1 MTKTTVPRDREG
13 ELIHRLARIIPSAEL
28 RSHSRGLRIG
38 IGDDAT
44 ILRPIAGSE
53 MAISCDSCLEGVH
66 FHPKLQPPES
76 VGYKSLARATSD
88 LAAMGAIPSH
98 FLLTLALPPEKT
110 GKWLDRFAKG
120 MAKAARR
127 FRMILIGGDISS
139 GASVLA
145 SVTVVGRLKSGKAVL
160 RSGARP
166 GDLIYVSGPLGRA
179 QLGLEIV
186 LRGLSGSAS
195 PRHLVQHHFYPEIQL
210 ELGIWLASHR
220 VASAM
225 MDLSD
230 GLSMDLPRLCGA
242 SGVGAR
248 IFETKIP
255 KIVIP
260 RPLHMHKLDP
270 LGLALHGGEDYE
282 LLFAVPPGKV
292 RHLGR
297 APGAASLKMIGEIT
311 RTREI
316 ILVGS
321 DGSAA
326 RLPSLGWDHFR
337 GRK

>member
-1 MTKTTVPRDREG
+1 MTRTTVPRDREG
-13 ELIHRLARIIPSAEL
+13 ELIHRLARIIPSAGFEG
-28 RSHSRGLRIG
+28 HSGGLRVG
-38 IGDDAT
+38 IGDDAA
-44 ILRPIAGSE
+44 ILRPNTGSE

-66 FHPKLQPPES
+66 FHAKLQPPES

-110 GKWLDRFAKG
+110 GKWLDRFATG

-127 FRMILIGGDISS
+127 FRMNLIGGDISKA
-139 GASVLA
+139 ASVFVSL
-145 SVTVVGRLKSGKAVL
+145 TVLGNLKSGEAVL

-166 GDLIYVSGPLGRA
+166 GDLVYVSGTLGRA

-186 LRGLSGSAS
+186 LRGLSERAS
-195 PRHLVQHHFYPEIQL
+195 LRHLVQQHFYPEIG
-210 ELGIWLASHR
+210 LGLGNWLASHR
-220 VASAM
+220 IASAM

-230 GLSMDLPRLCGA
+230 GLSMDLPRLCNA

-248 IFETKIP
+248 IFEAKIP

-260 RPLHMHKLDP
+260 RQLHMHKLDP

-282 LLFAVPPGKV
+282 LLFTVPPSKV
-292 RHLGR
+292 RRLSR

-316 ILVGS
+316 LLLGS

-326 RLPSLGWDHFR
+326 KLPSLGWDHFR
-337 GRK
+337 GVK